1 VRTIKTGITKYGTEN
16 DRRTWDEWLPYLVMG
31 YRMSNQA
38 ALGQYS
44 SYYPMHG
51 RQPLMTGA
59 AAKPLLGEPI
69 DFDEPEQWVRACKQR
84 AQVLRRDMPL
94 ALGNLLAARHRD
106 QRRYE
111 HVRRGVPA
119 AGAEICSGRLG
130 LPPAAAG
137 GQHRRV
143 RVEGRVQGASG
154 RGQRAHGAARGG
166 RDGVQGAHGELRL
179 VPQPQHR
186 HPPSTPR

>member
-1 VRTIKTGITKYGTEN
+1 VRRIKTGITKYGTEK

-44 SYYPMHG
+44 PYYLMHG

-59 AAKPLLGEPI
+59 AVKQLVGEPI
-69 DFDEPEQWVRACKQR
+69 DFDEPEQWVRACEQR

-94 ALGNLLAARHRD
+94 ALRNLLAAQHRD

-111 HVRRGVPA
+111 HVRR
-119 AGAEICSGRLG
+119 AG
-130 LPPAAAG
+130 
-137 GQHRRV
+137 
-143 RVEGRVQGASG
+143 
-154 RGQRAHGAARGG
+154 
-166 RDGVQGAHGELRL
+166 
-179 VPQPQHR
+179 
-186 HPPSTPR
+186 